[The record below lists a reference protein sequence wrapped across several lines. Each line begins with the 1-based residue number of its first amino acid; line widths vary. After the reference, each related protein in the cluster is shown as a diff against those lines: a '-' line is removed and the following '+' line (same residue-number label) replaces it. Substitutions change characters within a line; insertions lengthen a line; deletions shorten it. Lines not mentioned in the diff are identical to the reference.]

1 MASSPKSKYL
11 DDLQK
16 SASAEAGSAVGEE
29 TSEASEEKLF
39 GTDPE
44 NAEDDGEEDLYII
57 DEEELKNLEKSMTD
71 DEKKANKERALNL
84 KGDGNV
90 SFKAG
95 QGATWARLEKN
106 KLAIKDCTKAI
117 ELNPSYL
124 KPVLKRAWLYKETKN
139 LDEALKDYQR
149 VLELDPSN
157 GEARHACMTLPDE
170 IKERNEKLQA
180 EMIDKLKELGNL
192 VLRPFGMSTDNFKLT
207 KDGEGGRVQNT
218 VSEVNVL

>member
-95 QGATWARLEKN
+95 Q
-106 KLAIKDCTKAI
+106 
-117 ELNPSYL
+117 YL
-124 KPVLKRAWLYKETKN
+124 DAMEAYTQ
-139 LDEALKDYQR
+139 ALKICPPLLLR
-149 VLELDPSN
+149 
-157 GEARHACMTLPDE
+157 RTLCS
-170 IKERNEKLQA
+170 
-180 EMIDKLKELGNL
+180 
-192 VLRPFGMSTDNFKLT
+192 VFK
-207 KDGEGGRVQNT
+207 
-218 VSEVNVL
+218 